1 MRAVGY
7 PTPVARVRAIYLSP
21 VKSLGLESTDRATVT
36 PLGIAGDRSFVV
48 LDEQDEVA
56 TLRTYGALAQAR
68 SRYDPS
74 TGRLAVTMPDDR
86 VVEGTVDGGTPKTV
100 SLFGRELHGV
110 VVGGPWA
117 DALSELTGR
126 PMRLLRADDGEHAQ
140 DAHPMSL
147 LSRESLQE
155 LADRSGLDHAPDPRR
170 FRNTLLIDGVPPHGE
185 DGWVGRDIRA
195 GEAVLRVVE
204 RDARCS
210 LTTKN
215 PDSGARDLDTLRLI
229 GAYRPPVDREIC
241 FGVYADVV
249 EPGVV
254 SVGDSVEPI

>member
-1 MRAVGY
+1 
-7 PTPVARVRAIYLSP
+7 
-21 VKSLGLESTDRATVT
+21 
-36 PLGIAGDRSFVV
+36 
-48 LDEQDEVA
+48 
-56 TLRTYGALAQAR
+56 
-68 SRYDPS
+68 
-74 TGRLAVTMPDDR
+74 MPDDR
-86 VVEGTVDGGTPKTV
+86 VVEGTVDGGTPHTV

-117 DALSELTGR
+117 GALSELTGR

-155 LADRSGLDHAPDPRR
+155 LADRSGLDRPPDPRR

-215 PDSGARDLDTLRLI
+215 PDTGARDLDTLRMI

-249 EPGVV
+249 QPGVV